1 MNTNFFSRFKKQPL
15 PSLDQPIY
23 VISGLPRSGT
33 SMMMKMLEAGGI
45 PVVTDHLRVAD
56 ESNPNGYFEFERVKK
71 LKEGDFDWLK
81 DASGHSVKVISAL
94 LEYLPPQYEYQV
106 IFMRREM
113 NEILASQKQMLAQ
126 HGETTG
132 NVSDSDMAKLF
143 SKHLEHVQGW
153 LAKQTNFKVLSIN
166 YNAILLDPKSDIFRI
181 NEFIGGNLNI
191 EAMAQVLDKSLY
203 RQREN
208 SSK

>member
-1 MNTNFFSRFKKQPL
+1 MPA
-15 PSLDQPIY
+15 
-23 VISGLPRSGT
+23 VIL
-33 SMMMKMLEAGGI
+33 L
-45 PVVTDHLRVAD
+45 
-56 ESNPNGYFEFERVKK
+56 
-71 LKEGDFDWLK
+71 
-81 DASGHSVKVISAL
+81 KVISAL

-126 HGETTG
+126 RGETTG

-203 RQREN
+203 RQRED